1 MKRILITGANS
12 YIGTSFEKWIA
23 QWPEEYLVDTI
34 DMKNGEWKELDFS
47 SYDTIFHVAG
57 IAHQDAKADQEEL
70 YYKVNRDLTIEVAQ
84 KAKNEGTKQFIFM
97 SSMIV
102 YGASSKIG
110 ETKVITR
117 DTVPEP
123 INFYGNSKLQAEQ
136 GILPLQS
143 EGFNVVVIRPP
154 MIYGKNSKGNYPLL
168 AKFAKITPVF
178 PNIENKR
185 SMLHIDN
192 LCEFIKIMIDN
203 VELGLFF
210 PQNKE
215 YVKTSELVKMIGEV
229 HGKKIWMTKLFNPVL
244 RLMFGIE
251 LVNKIFG
258 NLVYE
263 KSISKC
269 SYDYQ
274 LVGLKESVKRTEGK
288 NCTDELMI

>member
-12 YIGTSFEKWIA
+12 YIGTSFEKWVA
-23 QWPEEYLVDTI
+23 QWPEDYQVETVGTR
-34 DMKNGEWKELDFS
+34 NGEWKELDFS
-47 SYDTIFHVAG
+47 PYDVVFHVAG

-70 YYKVNRDLTIEVAQ
+70 YYKVNRDLTIEVAK
-84 KAKNEGTKQFIFM
+84 KAKSEGVKQFIFM

-110 ETKVITR
+110 ETKIITR

-154 MIYGKNSKGNYPLL
+154 MIYGKDSKGNYPLL

-192 LCEFIKIMIDN
+192 LTEFIRLMAEHSENGI
-203 VELGLFF
+203 FF
-210 PQNKE
+210 PQNRE
-215 YVKTSELVKMIGEV
+215 YIKTAEMVKTIADVK
-229 HGKKIWMTKLFNPVL
+229 GKKIWLTKLFNPFLVGL
-244 RLMFGIE
+244 GGNVNVINKVFGS
-251 LVNKIFG
+251 L
-258 NLVYE
+258 LY
-263 KSISKC
+263 SQDIS
-269 SYDYQ
+269 SYKHDYQ
-274 LVGLKESVKRTEGK
+274 LNDLRASIVNTE
-288 NCTDELMI
+288 N

>member
-12 YIGTSFEKWIA
+12 YIGTSFEKWVA
-23 QWPEEYLVDTI
+23 QWPEDYQVETVGTR
-34 DMKNGEWKELDFS
+34 NGEWKELDFS
-47 SYDTIFHVAG
+47 PYDVVFHVAG

-70 YYKVNRDLTIEVAQ
+70 YYKVNRDLTIEVAK
-84 KAKNEGTKQFIFM
+84 KAKSEGVKQFIFM

-110 ETKVITR
+110 ETKIITR

-143 EGFNVVVIRPP
+143 ERFNVVVIRPP
-154 MIYGKNSKGNYPLL
+154 MIYGKDSKGNYPLL

-192 LCEFIKIMIDN
+192 LTEFIRLM
-203 VELGLFF
+203 VEHSENGVFF
-210 PQNKE
+210 PQNRE
-215 YVKTSELVKMIGEV
+215 YIKTAEMVKTIADVK
-229 HGKKIWMTKLFNPVL
+229 GKKIWLTKLFNPFLVGL
-244 RLMFGIE
+244 GGNVNVINKVFGS
-251 LVNKIFG
+251 L
-258 NLVYE
+258 LY
-263 KSISKC
+263 SQDIS
-269 SYDYQ
+269 SYKHDYQ
-274 LVGLKESVKRTEGK
+274 LNDLRASIINTE
-288 NCTDELMI
+288 N

>member
-12 YIGTSFEKWIA
+12 YIGTSFEKWVA
-23 QWPEEYLVDTI
+23 QWPEEYHVDTV
-34 DMKNGEWKELDFS
+34 DTKHGEWKELDFS
-47 SYDTIFHVAG
+47 PYDVIFHVAG

-84 KAKNEGTKQFIFM
+84 KAKAEGVKQFIFM

-136 GILPLQS
+136 GILPIQS
-143 EGFNVVVIRPP
+143 DEFNVVVIRPP
-154 MIYGKNSKGNYPLL
+154 MIYGKDSKGNYPLL
-168 AKFAKITPVF
+168 AKFAKITPIF
-178 PNIENKR
+178 PDIDNKR

-192 LCEFIKIMIDN
+192 LT
-203 VELGLFF
+203 ELIRLLISKNEYGIFF

-215 YVKTSELVKMIGEV
+215 YVKTSEMVRTIADVSGKKMKLVKI
-229 HGKKIWMTKLFNPVL
+229 FNPIL
-244 RLMFGIE
+244 YLFS
-251 LVNKIFG
+251 NKIDLINKVFG
-258 NLVYE
+258 DLSYDMSLSDLKHDYRIKDLK
-263 KSISKC
+263 KSIISTE
-269 SYDYQ
+269 
-274 LVGLKESVKRTEGK
+274 VES
-288 NCTDELMI
+288 

>member
-12 YIGTSFEKWIA
+12 YIGTSFKKWVA
-23 QWPEEYLVDTI
+23 QWPEDYQVETVGTR
-34 DMKNGEWKELDFS
+34 NGEWKELDFS
-47 SYDTIFHVAG
+47 PYDVVFHVAG

-70 YYKVNRDLTIEVAQ
+70 YYKVNRDLTIEVAK
-84 KAKNEGTKQFIFM
+84 KAKSEGVKQFIFM

-136 GILPLQS
+136 GIRPLQS

-154 MIYGKNSKGNYPLL
+154 MIYGKDSKGNYPLL

-192 LCEFIKIMIDN
+192 LCEFIKIMIDQN
-203 VELGLFF
+203 DAGTYF
-210 PQNKE
+210 PQNRE
-215 YVKTSELVKMIGEV
+215 YVKTSELVKSIAEI
-229 HGKKIWMTKLFNPVL
+229 HGKKIWITKLFNPII
-244 RLMFGIE
+244 RLMVEVGV
-251 LVNKIFG
+251 VNKVFG

-263 KSISKC
+263 KNMSKYDKANYRIRTLRESI
-269 SYDYQ
+269 
-274 LVGLKESVKRTEGK
+274 ESTELGS
-288 NCTDELMI
+288 

>member
-12 YIGTSFEKWIA
+12 YIGTSFEKWVS
-23 QWPEEYLVDTI
+23 QWPEEYHVDTVETR
-34 DMKNGEWKELDFS
+34 NGQWKELDFS
-47 SYDTIFHVAG
+47 SYDVVFHVAG

-70 YYKVNRDLTIEVAQ
+70 YYKVNRDLTIEVAK
-84 KAKNEGTKQFIFM
+84 KAKSEGVKQFIFM

-110 ETKVITR
+110 ETKIITR

-154 MIYGKNSKGNYPLL
+154 MIYGKDSKGNYPLL

-192 LCEFIKIMIDN
+192 LTEFIRLMVDN
-203 VELGLFF
+203 SEKGVFF
-210 PQNKE
+210 PQNRE
-215 YVKTSELVKMIGEV
+215 YIKTAEMVKIIADVK
-229 HGKKIWMTKLFNPVL
+229 GKKLRLTKLFNPILVGL
-244 RLMFGIE
+244 GGNVNVINKVFGS
-251 LVNKIFG
+251 L
-258 NLVYE
+258 LY
-263 KSISKC
+263 SQDIS
-269 SYDYQ
+269 SYKHDYQ
-274 LVGLKESVKRTEGK
+274 LNDLKASIINTE
-288 NCTDELMI
+288 N

>member
-12 YIGTSFEKWIA
+12 YIGTSFEKWVA
-23 QWPEEYLVDTI
+23 QWPEDYQVETVGTR
-34 DMKNGEWKELDFS
+34 NGEWKELDFS
-47 SYDTIFHVAG
+47 PYDVVFHVAG

-70 YYKVNRDLTIEVAQ
+70 YYKVNRDLTIEIAE
-84 KAKNEGTKQFIFM
+84 KAKAEGVKQFIFM

-154 MIYGKNSKGNYPLL
+154 MIYGKDSKGNYPLL
-168 AKFAKITPVF
+168 AKFAKITPIF

-192 LCEFIKIMIDN
+192 LTEFIRLMIDN
-203 VELGLFF
+203 AEHGIFF
-210 PQNKE
+210 PQNRE
-215 YVKTSELVKMIGEV
+215 YTKTAEMVKVIADVK
-229 HGKKIWMTKLFNPVL
+229 GKKICLTKLFNPFLVGL
-244 RLMFGIE
+244 GGKVNVINKVFGSLLYSKE
-251 LVNKIFG
+251 
-258 NLVYE
+258 
-263 KSISKC
+263 ISFYKH
-269 SYDYQ
+269 DYQ
-274 LVGLKESVKRTEGK
+274 LNDLRASIINTE
-288 NCTDELMI
+288 N

>member
-23 QWPEEYLVDTI
+23 QWPEKYQVDSVGTR
-34 DMKNGEWKELDFS
+34 NGEWKELDFS
-47 SYDTIFHVAG
+47 PYDSIFHVAG

-70 YYKVNRDLTIEVAQ
+70 YYKVNRDLTIEVAR
-84 KAKNEGTKQFIFM
+84 KAKSEGAKQFIFM

-143 EGFNVVVIRPP
+143 EGFNIVVIRPP
-154 MIYGKNSKGNYPLL
+154 MIYGKDSKGNYPLL

-192 LCEFIKIMIDN
+192 LTEFIRLMTDN
-203 VELGLFF
+203 SEHGIFF
-210 PQNKE
+210 PQNRE
-215 YVKTSELVKMIGEV
+215 YIKTAEMVKVIAEVK
-229 HGKKIWMTKLFNPVL
+229 GKKIWLTKFFNPILVGL
-244 RLMFGIE
+244 GGKVNVINKVFGS
-251 LVNKIFG
+251 L
-258 NLVYE
+258 LY
-263 KSISKC
+263 SQDIS
-269 SYDYQ
+269 SYKHDYQ
-274 LVGLKESVKRTEGK
+274 LNDLKASIINTE
-288 NCTDELMI
+288 N

>member
-12 YIGTSFEKWIA
+12 YIGTSFEKWVA
-23 QWPEEYLVDTI
+23 QWPEEYHVDSVGTR
-34 DMKNGEWKELDFS
+34 NGEWKELDFS
-47 SYDTIFHVAG
+47 PYDAIFHVAG

-84 KAKNEGTKQFIFM
+84 KAKAEGVQQFIFM

-154 MIYGKNSKGNYPLL
+154 MIYGKDSKGNYPLL

-192 LCEFIKIMIDN
+192 LTEFIRLMIDN
-203 VELGLFF
+203 SENGIFF
-210 PQNKE
+210 PQNRE
-215 YVKTSELVKMIGEV
+215 YIKTAEMVKIIADVK
-229 HGKKIWMTKLFNPVL
+229 GKKIWLTKLFNPILVGL
-244 RLMFGIE
+244 GGNVNVINKVFGS
-251 LVNKIFG
+251 L
-258 NLVYE
+258 LY
-263 KSISKC
+263 SQDIS
-269 SYDYQ
+269 SYKHDYQ
-274 LVGLKESVKRTEGK
+274 LNDLKASIINTE
-288 NCTDELMI
+288 N